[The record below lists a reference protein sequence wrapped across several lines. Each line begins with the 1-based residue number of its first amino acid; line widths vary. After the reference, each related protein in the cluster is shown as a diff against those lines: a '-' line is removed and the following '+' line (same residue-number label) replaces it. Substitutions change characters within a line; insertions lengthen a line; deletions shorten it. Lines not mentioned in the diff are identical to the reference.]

1 MDKKTITGWSIAV
14 TWSDGKRENILDIP
28 DEVAQYIDDY
38 LTEIEEHGDLAKPNT
53 ELVREIQ
60 NDSKLQASSRRQAT
74 SLTACPGDGR
84 MSLERNTYGHITI
97 KKNSRRSGGNPET
110 SKTGYGKV

>member
-38 LTEIEEHGDLAKPNT
+38 LTEIEEHGSGIRKNYEQAI
-53 ELVREIQ
+53 R
-60 NDSKLQASSRRQAT
+60 KLW
-74 SLTACPGDGR
+74 
-84 MSLERNTYGHITI
+84 N
-97 KKNSRRSGGNPET
+97 
-110 SKTGYGKV
+110 

>member
-38 LTEIEEHGDLAKPNT
+38 LTEIEEHGDLAKPST

-60 NDSKLQASSRRQAT
+60 NDSKLQAPSNKLQAPGNKLQAPSSK
-74 SLTACPGDGR
+74 LD
-84 MSLERNTYGHITI
+84 
-97 KKNSRRSGGNPET
+97 KK
-110 SKTGYGKV
+110 K